1 MKLRGKKIIS
11 FALAAAMTASFPMMD
26 TKVQAADPAADYT
39 VTIKGSDV
47 AKAAENVNGL
57 TYKGFGMLN
66 GNSTSNLLLDY
77 KYENPQKYDEM
88 MQYLFGGEYP
98 LFTHI
103 KMEMGNDG
111 NNSTGAEACT
121 MRYEDEEADA
131 SRSPG
136 FVMVADAKKIN
147 PDVKVS
153 ILRWEMPNWVKAKW
167 DKNTDNQGYE
177 AMYKWYKETVC
188 DAYEKY
194 GYMVDFINPDKN

>member
-136 FVMVADAKKIN
+136 FVMVADEIGRASGRER
-147 PDVKVS
+147 VYV
-153 ILRWEMPNWVKAKW
+153 RV
-167 DKNTDNQGYE
+167 
-177 AMYKWYKETVC
+177 
-188 DAYEKY
+188 
-194 GYMVDFINPDKN
+194 